1 MRSAE
6 IHIGGAVLLAG
17 RLDVD
22 AYKGEIEFIPDVTPW
37 MGNEHPIQLFY
48 DNPEFKIVTPW
59 FSCAARV
66 SRVKEEYGLFGVCYF
81 VIIADLTEEVES

>member
-1 MRSAE
+1 MRSAR
-6 IHIGGAVLLAG
+6 IHIGGAVILAST
-17 RLDVD
+17 LTID
-22 AYKGEIEFIPDVTPW
+22 AHKGQVEFLPDLTPW
-37 MGNEHPIQLFY
+37 MGCEHPIQLFY

-66 SRVKEEYGLFGVCYF
+66 SRAKQEYAYF